1 MPLGTGLR
9 GTCGM
14 VARREPGRHDE
25 YRVRKAGGRPSPGG
39 SGRLHLEELATV
51 ITGEAVNVVAQRAG
65 APPSPEMLVSGN
77 IPPLADFYLQRL
89 ETGIDLKASL
99 FPGETVVLT
108 HGEETETALAAQG
121 GTGKT
126 QLAVEFTHAL
136 RNARAADVLVWV
148 SAASREAVVTGFAQA
163 ASAVGAGDPDADA
176 LAAAGRFAAWLARTE
191 RRWALV
197 LDDLADV
204 ADLDGLSPPAR
215 TARSSSRPGCPARP
229 SASARTRRPAA
240 CGSPRWAGSAAGRP
254 CPTSVPG
261 SPTTPTS
268 GSRFSISPRTSTP
281 CRSAWPRRSR

>member
-1 MPLGTGLR
+1 M
-9 GTCGM
+9 
-14 VARREPGRHDE
+14 
-25 YRVRKAGGRPSPGG
+25 
-39 SGRLHLEELATV
+39 
-51 ITGEAVNVVAQRAG
+51 VAQRAG

-77 IPPLADFYLQRL
+77 IPPLADSYLQRL

-148 SAASREAVVTGFAQA
+148 SAASREAVVAGFAQA
-163 ASAVGAGDPDADA
+163 ASAVGADDPDADA

-204 ADLDGLSPPAR
+204 ADLDGLWPAGR

-229 SASARTRRPAA
+229 SAPARTRRPAA

-268 GSRFSISPRTSTP
+268 GSRLSISPRTSTA
-281 CRSAWPRRSR
+281 CRSAWPTRSR